1 MVESAKGPAASLP
14 CGHPST
20 RPGSADPHAMSILGQ
35 AVLFDPLLPAPWTA
49 LAAAVLAAGALV
61 GLWRWGTGLPPG
73 RQWALAG
80 LRLAV
85 IGAAVLLM
93 LRPTL
98 RWTGRRPV
106 PAEVVVLLDTSRSM
120 ALADAG
126 KVPPAKPADAAE
138 SPPAPADETGTKRA
152 TGPEKAATHLPRW
165 RAVAQAFA
173 ASTEALAPLARRAAV
188 RPVAFG
194 AQVRPAG
201 GFRVAPTDPRT
212 DLAQAL
218 RAVRLRAASGQAEG
232 PRVSLYRPR
241 PVAVVV
247 VSDGRVNRGSEA
259 LEAEARRLAD
269 LAVPVH
275 AVCVGADEPRGGVRD
290 AAVRDLRAPRR
301 VFAGGRAEVRAT
313 VTTLGLAGQA
323 VEVTLS
329 VDGQTVQRRTL
340 RPTRALERTE
350 VVFAPRLER
359 VGVARIALCA
369 GPVPGDLVP
378 ANDRSETT
386 VRVEEG
392 GARVWLLEGRL
403 GPEGKFA
410 ARAIAGTREME
421 LSRRLLVGPG
431 AREAAPRPDEVQA
444 ADVLIL
450 DDPAAGLL
458 SAETVGRIA
467 EAVRSGRLGVLFL
480 LGRRGKTDTEKGP
493 APALTDLLP
502 FAPSAPDAGAS
513 SAPSVPAGSR
523 GAPPGSAP
531 KSRTPAPEKGV
542 AFRLTPAG
550 RTHFVFRTGEA
561 DGSGAAAAILPD
573 RLPPLAEA
581 TPVGPL
587 RPGSILLAEGE
598 AGQPLLA
605 VRQVGRGRV
614 AALAFDTSWRWA
626 LAPEETG
633 GPALHRRLW
642 RRLALWLSG
651 RDDRP
656 RDDLWIATDRAH
668 YLVLDAARPPVAEV
682 RVGLRGAGPPRLR
695 LEGPLAAEI
704 PLRLTASDA
713 TGAGPIPSP
722 PAPTEWR
729 AAVPL
734 VRPGTY
740 TAVAEAEVGGTV
752 KRAEVR
758 FTVAEY
764 DFEWAEPLADPH
776 LLRRVAEAGG
786 GRFARLEDLSALLQ
800 AVAQAVDPPSAP
812 AERRLALAKGRPSLA
827 AMVALMA
834 AEWLLRRRWG
844 LA

>member
-1 MVESAKGPAASLP
+1 
-14 CGHPST
+14 
-20 RPGSADPHAMSILGQ
+20 
-35 AVLFDPLLPAPWTA
+35 
-49 LAAAVLAAGALV
+49 
-61 GLWRWGTGLPPG
+61 
-73 RQWALAG
+73 
-80 LRLAV
+80 
-85 IGAAVLLM
+85 M

-106 PAEVVVLLDTSRSM
+106 PAEVVVLLDASRSM

-126 KVPPAKPADAAE
+126 KVPPAKPA
-138 SPPAPADETGTKRA
+138 
-152 TGPEKAATHLPRW
+152 AATERGGAAAKEPGAKRPAGAGKASAYLPRW
-165 RAVAQAFA
+165 RAVARAFA
-173 ASTEALAPLARRAAV
+173 ASTDALASLARRAAL
-188 RPVAFG
+188 RPIAFG
-194 AQVRPAG
+194 AEVRPAG

-212 DLAQAL
+212 DLVQAL
-218 RAVRLRAASGQAEG
+218 RSVRLQAASGWGEG
-232 PRVSLYRPR
+232 STIGLYRPR
-241 PVAVVV
+241 PVAIVI
-247 VSDGRVNRGSEA
+247 VSDGRVNREAEA
-259 LEAEARRLAD
+259 LETEARRLAN

-301 VFAGGRAEVRAT
+301 VFAGGRAEIRAT
-313 VTTLGLAGQA
+313 VTTLGLAGEA

-340 RPTRALERTE
+340 RPTRPLERTE

-359 VGVARIALCA
+359 VGVARIALGV

-392 GARVWLLEGRL
+392 GVRVWLLEGRL

-431 AREAAPRPDEVQA
+431 AREAAPRPDEIQA

-450 DDPAAGLL
+450 DDLAAALL
-458 SAETVGRIA
+458 PAETADRIA

-480 LGRRGKTDTEKGP
+480 MGRRGRTDIETGP
-493 APALTDLLP
+493 ASALTDLLP
-502 FAPSAPDAGAS
+502 FAPVGGVPPARSAPGAGRATPPES
-513 SAPSVPAGSR
+513 PPTS
-523 GAPPGSAP
+523 GAPTP
-531 KSRTPAPEKGV
+531 KKGV

-573 RLPPLAEA
+573 HLPPLAA
-581 TPVGPL
+581 AAPVGPPL
-587 RPGSILLAEGE
+587 AGSILLAEGD

-642 RRLALWLSG
+642 RRLVLWLAG

-656 RDDLWIATDRAH
+656 RDDLWITTDRAY

-682 RVGLRGAGPPRLR
+682 RVGLRGAGPPRVR
-695 LEGPLAAEI
+695 LEGPLAAELAVR
-704 PLRLTASDA
+704 PSAPEASAEGPPTA
-713 TGAGPIPSP
+713 P

-752 KRAEVR
+752 KRAETR

-776 LLRRVAEAGG
+776 LLRRIAEAGG
-786 GRFARLEDLSALLQ
+786 GRFARLEDLSALLK
-800 AVAQAVDPPSAP
+800 AVAQTFEPPSAP
-812 AERRLALAKGRPSLA
+812 AERRLALAEGRPFLA
-827 AMVALMA
+827 ALVALMA
-834 AEWLLRRRWG
+834 AEWLFRRRWG